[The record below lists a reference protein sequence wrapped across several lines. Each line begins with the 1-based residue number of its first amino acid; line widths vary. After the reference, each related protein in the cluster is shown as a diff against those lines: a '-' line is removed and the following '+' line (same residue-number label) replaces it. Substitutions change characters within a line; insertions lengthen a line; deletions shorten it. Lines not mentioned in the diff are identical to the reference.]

1 MSLKDYILGKNLG
14 KGSFGAVQIVK
25 KINNNKI
32 YAMKRVKLDKLTEK
46 HKINALNEIRLLYS
60 LKHRN
65 IIGYKESFYDNTSQT
80 LNIVMEYA
88 NEGDILNK
96 IKNNLKKKLLF
107 SENTIWLW
115 LIQLLEGINYL
126 HENNI
131 IHRDLKSAN
140 VFIGKNNILKIGDL
154 NVSKLLK
161 NEFALT
167 KTGTPYYAAP
177 EIWKEIPYNN
187 KCDIWSAGCIIYEIC
202 SLHPPFRGT
211 NFLELCNNIC
221 NGFYHDIP
229 NIYSNDLKNILKKM
243 IIVNPLLRWDA
254 KQLLNSDI
262 IQKKIHEIHFNN
274 NCSEKEKKA
283 SMMETIKFPINI
295 NEINKKLPKRNFEKS
310 IREDEMMKN
319 DEYETVKQ
327 SFYKSI
333 KESQIKE
340 QNLNS
345 NYNNNNLN
353 NQNINN
359 KPYNNNNNYNNRNSN
374 NNDIIIIN
382 QNKNI
387 NVIGD
392 NNNYNCSN
400 NSKQNYSNNLT
411 NEKSKISIKSD
422 NYNKKTSDCTQG
434 GEIGDLNTPKKN
446 NNYNLNDNTFKST
459 KSNGENS
466 SDTNI
471 IFKDKRN
478 IKENNNIYNPN
489 SPLNKNNNSDY
500 NNSKKVITQKQ
511 ENNNNKNENPI
522 QKFNV
527 NSPKEYIN
535 LNNNF
540 NGCSERKYTNFPTP
554 DPDSYEN
561 NNNYNPNNNNN
572 INNNNYYSNDCGYN
586 NNNNNNN
593 NNYNHNQDYNNK
605 NNNSNIN
612 YNNINNNNNNYN
624 NNNHHIHYNKNN
636 NSNNNNNNSNKNNNN
651 YNNNYNNN
659 NYNNN
664 NYNNNNNFLI
674 LQNKSPIQ
682 IKRTNSNMNQN
693 INKINSN
700 YPQNEKIHNNQIKK
714 QNALPIKIHPESS
727 NQRIQI
733 NSLNNRQNRPN
744 SVKRDDQIIGYNY
757 NVNNNNDRININN
770 NNNIHLNQN
779 YINEITPKKR
789 ENEVN
794 KNIKLLNNNNKNEF
808 RIKRTPSSYQNKN
821 KNVFN
826 KGNINFNNYPI
837 FQYVKPVKNP
847 NRIISYGKVE
857 YQLKDNNRHY
867 NHIPIKLKS
876 NNINYY
882 NNNPKIFIRK

>member
-14 KGSFGAVQIVK
+14 KGSFGSVQIVK

-32 YAMKRVKLDKLTEK
+32 YAMKRVKLNKLTEK

-80 LNIVMEYA
+80 LNIIMEYA

-126 HENNI
+126 HENKI

-211 NFLELCNNIC
+211 NFAELCNNIC

-243 IIVNPLLRWDA
+243 IVVNPLLRWDA

-262 IQKKIHEIHFNN
+262 IQKKIHDIHFNT

-283 SMMETIKFPINI
+283 SMMETIKFPINM
-295 NEINKKLPKRNFEKS
+295 NEINQKLPKRNFEKS
-310 IREDEMMKN
+310 LREDEMMKN

-345 NYNNNNLN
+345 NYNNLN

-359 KPYNNNNNYNNRNSN
+359 KSNNNNNNYNKNNRNSN
-374 NNDIIIIN
+374 NNDIIINN

-387 NVIGD
+387 NIINN

-446 NNYNLNDNTFKST
+446 NYYNLNDNTFKST

-466 SDTNI
+466 NDTNI

-478 IKENNNIYNPN
+478 NKANNNIYNPN
-489 SPLNKNNNSDY
+489 SPLNKNNNLDY
-500 NNSKKVITQKQ
+500 NNSKKVITPKQ
-511 ENNNNKNENPI
+511 EINNNNNKNENPI
-522 QKFNV
+522 QNFNV
-527 NSPKEYIN
+527 NSPKQYID

-540 NGCSERKYTNFPTP
+540 NRCSERKYTNLPTP
-554 DPDSYEN
+554 NPDSYEN
-561 NNNYNPNNNNN
+561 NNNYNHNNN
-572 INNNNYYSNDCGYN
+572 INNNNYNNNDGGYN
-586 NNNNNNN
+586 NNNNSNK
-593 NNYNHNQDYNNK
+593 YNHNQNYNNK
-605 NNNSNIN
+605 NNSNNN

-624 NNNHHIHYNKNN
+624 NNHHHIHYNKNN
-636 NSNNNNNNSNKNNNN
+636 NINNNNNNSNKNNNN

-659 NYNNN
+659 NNI
-664 NYNNNNNFLI
+664 LI

-682 IKRTNSNMNQN
+682 IKRTNSNMNQK

-733 NSLNNRQNRPN
+733 NSPNNGQNRPN
-744 SVKRDDQIIGYNY
+744 SVKRDGQIIGFNY
-757 NVNNNNDRININN
+757 NVNNNNNNDRMNINN

-794 KNIKLLNNNNKNEF
+794 KNIQLLNNNNKNEF
-808 RIKRTPSSYQNKN
+808 RIKRTPSSYQNNN